1 MSLGTESKKSKFYAG
16 IEGGG
21 TTWKCVF
28 ADQDCEIINSH
39 SIPTDTPEKTL
50 QRVVQF
56 YESCQKEFG
65 EISGI
70 GVGSFGPAN
79 IDINSSNYGQITST
93 PKLGWSYFNVVKALE
108 KVFAAPVLFDTD
120 VNVAARAE
128 YEFGNASG
136 LNNFAYVT
144 VGTGIGVSVYMNGSV
159 AQGDSH
165 FESGHMLVP
174 KHDADANFD
183 GVCQFHSGCLEGL
196 ASGPSIEK
204 RWNQNPKN
212 LPDDHIAWDIESYYL
227 GILCM
232 NLSLVYRPRRIIL
245 GGGVMNRKCLFEKIR
260 EQYSLM
266 MASYIGPCGL
276 LQDYITSAGLI
287 ENSGVKGAVLLAQ
300 DASLQKS

>member
-1 MSLGTESKKSKFYAG
+1 
-16 IEGGG
+16 
-21 TTWKCVF
+21 
-28 ADQDCEIINSH
+28 
-39 SIPTDTPEKTL
+39 
-50 QRVVQF
+50 
-56 YESCQKEFG
+56 
-65 EISGI
+65 
-70 GVGSFGPAN
+70 
-79 IDINSSNYGQITST
+79 
-93 PKLGWSYFNVVKALE
+93 
-108 KVFAAPVLFDTD
+108 
-120 VNVAARAE
+120 
-128 YEFGNASG
+128 
-136 LNNFAYVT
+136 
-144 VGTGIGVSVYMNGSV
+144 
-159 AQGDSH
+159 
-165 FESGHMLVP
+165 MLVP
-174 KHDADANFD
+174 KHDADTNFD

-266 MASYIGPCGL
+266 MASYVGQCGL

-287 ENSGVKGAVLLAQ
+287 EDSGVKGAVLLAQ

>member
-1 MSLGTESKKSKFYAG
+1 MSRGTKFKKSKFYAG

-28 ADQDCEIINSH
+28 ADQGCEIINSH
-39 SIPTDTPEKTL
+39 SIPTETPEKTL
-50 QRVVQF
+50 QSVIQF
-56 YESCQKEFG
+56 YKSCQKEFG
-65 EISGI
+65 EIIGI

-93 PKLGWSYFNVVKALE
+93 PKLGWSYFNVVKSLE
-108 KVFAAPVLFDTD
+108 KVFSAPVLFDTD
-120 VNVAARAE
+120 VNVAAKAE
-128 YEFGNASG
+128 YELGNASG

-144 VGTGIGVSVYMNGSV
+144 VGTGIGVSVYMNGRV

-174 KHDADANFD
+174 KHDADTNFD
-183 GVCQFHSGCLEGL
+183 GVCQFHAGCLEGL

-204 RWNQNPKN
+204 RWDQNPEN

-232 NLSLVYRPRRIIL
+232 NLSLVYRPNRIIL
-245 GGGVMNRKCLFEKIR
+245 GGGVMNRKCLFEKVR
-260 EQYSLM
+260 KQYSVM
-266 MASYIGPCGL
+266 MSSYL
-276 LQDYITSAGLI
+276 DQSENLEDYIVAAGLPSQ
-287 ENSGVKGAVLLAQ
+287 SGVMGALLLAR
-300 DASLQKS
+300 DASITQN